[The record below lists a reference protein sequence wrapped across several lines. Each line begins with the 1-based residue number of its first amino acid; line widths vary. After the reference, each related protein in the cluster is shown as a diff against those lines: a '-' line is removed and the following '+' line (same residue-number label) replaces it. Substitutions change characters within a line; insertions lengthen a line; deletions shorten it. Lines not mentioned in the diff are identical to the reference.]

1 VQRILVI
8 DDDSTVTNVLKRGL
22 SHEGFLVETAHSGA
36 EGLVIVEDHHVD
48 LVILDVMMP
57 RLNGLE
63 VLHRLRVAD
72 EHLPILLL
80 TAKDTQEDQVQGLEL
95 GADDYVVKPFS
106 FVVLVAR
113 VRALLRRQWTERSP
127 LLRFANLTLDASSH
141 DVRRGEQKI
150 PLTNLE
156 FKLLQALMAHPRQV
170 LSKEILLDRVWG
182 YDFRGNG
189 NVVEVYVMQ
198 LRQKLEVQGEARL
211 IHTLRGVG
219 YMLREEE
226 G

>member
-1 VQRILVI
+1 MQRILVI
-8 DDDSTVTNVLKRGL
+8 DDDATVTNVLKRGL

-36 EGLVIVEDHHVD
+36 EGLVIVEDHLVD

-72 EHLPILLL
+72 GHLPILLL
-80 TAKDTQEDQVQGLEL
+80 TAKDTQEDQVQGLES

>member
-1 VQRILVI
+1 MQRILVI
-8 DDDSTVTNVLKRGL
+8 DDDATVTNVLKRGL

-36 EGLVIVEDHHVD
+36 EGLVIVQDHHVD

-57 RLNGLE
+57 RLSGLE
-63 VLHRLRVAD
+63 VLHRLRAAD

-80 TAKDTQEDQVQGLEL
+80 TAKDTQEDQVQGLES

-113 VRALLRRQWTERSP
+113 VRALLRRQRTERSP
-127 LLRFANLTLDASSH
+127 LLRFADLTLDSSNH
-141 DVRRGEQKI
+141 DVRRRERKI
-150 PLTNLE
+150 SLTNLE

-198 LRQKLEVQGEARL
+198 LRQKLEVQGEERL

>member
-1 VQRILVI
+1 MQRILVI
-8 DDDSTVTNVLKRGL
+8 DDDATVTNVLKRGL

-36 EGLVIVEDHHVD
+36 EGLVIVEDHLVD

-57 RLNGLE
+57 RLSGLE
-63 VLHRLRVAD
+63 VLHRLRVVD

-80 TAKDTQEDQVQGLEL
+80 TAKDTQEDQVKGLES

-127 LLRFANLTLDASSH
+127 LLRFANLTLDVSSH

-211 IHTLRGVG
+211 IHTLWGVG